1 MSRFVAST
9 INAGSSARAEGA
21 AALAQL
27 VRAAGVALVIAV
39 PLVII
44 PWGQDAYSRPKVQVL
59 YALTGAMLA
68 AWAVSSILSRRP
80 WHATRGEVAL
90 WGWLL
95 AALVSSWT
103 TANPRLTFFG
113 SPSRYEG
120 LLTVV
125 AYASLYLLGT
135 QFFGSAGRV
144 RRLISWI
151 AGAAVTVI
159 AYGIM
164 QLFLPP
170 LFAGEAFTREWYGG
184 LGVLRIPSTVGGPVV
199 FGGYIAFTL
208 PLILALA
215 ATGRGVRRWAWL
227 SGGSLAVV
235 ALALTQTRAAWL
247 AAVVSIAVFA
257 AGFGWLGVRRQA
269 AVFGSLAVAG
279 VLAGVVLVTVVA
291 TPAKVAGRIAESV
304 DLESGSMAS
313 RVYIW
318 NRTID
323 LIRARPLL
331 GWGLETLREIFP
343 YKRDSLV
350 RYFGPRPVIID
361 RAHNDVLQMAVSIG
375 LPGAAAYLAFWI
387 LTLLSGF
394 FARNRQAGDA
404 RILASGCLAAVA
416 GYLVQAQFSFSSVAV
431 TPLVLL
437 LSGGVT
443 GWEAAIGRRGE
454 SDGDTDT
461 PPAA

>member
-1 MSRFVAST
+1 MSRFVASPISVGT
-9 INAGSSARAEGA
+9 SARAGGA

-27 VRAAGVALVIAV
+27 VRAAGIALVIAV

-68 AWAVSSILSRRP
+68 AWGMLSLLSRRP
-80 WHATRGEVAL
+80 WHSTRGEVAL

-103 TANPRLTFFG
+103 TSNPRLTFFG

-120 LLTVV
+120 LLTIV
-125 AYASLYLLGT
+125 AYASLYLLGA
-135 QFFGSAGRV
+135 QFFGSAVRV
-144 RRLISWI
+144 RRLTIWI
-151 AGAAVTVI
+151 AGTALTVV
-159 AYGIM
+159 AYGVM

-184 LGVLRIPSTVGGPVV
+184 LGILRVPSTVGGPVV

-208 PLILALA
+208 PLTLALA
-215 ATGRGVRRWAWL
+215 ATGRGAPRSVWL

-247 AAVVSIAVFA
+247 AAVVGIVVFA
-257 AGFGWLGVRRQA
+257 AGLGWSGTRRQA

-279 VLAGVVLVTVVA
+279 LLAGALLVTVVA

-304 DLESGSMAS
+304 ALESGSTAS

-318 NRTID
+318 SRTVD
-323 LIRARPLL
+323 LVRARPLL

-343 YKRDSLV
+343 YERGSLV
-350 RYFGPRPVIID
+350 RHFGPRPVIID
-361 RAHNDVLQMAVSIG
+361 RAHNDLLQMAVSIG

-387 LTLLSGF
+387 LTLLSGVF
-394 FARNRQAGDA
+394 TRNREAGDA

-416 GYLVQAQFSFSSVAV
+416 AYLVQAQFSFSSVAV
-431 TPLVLL
+431 TPLVVLL
-437 LSGGVT
+437 AGGVS

-454 SDGDTDT
+454 SDGDSGT
-461 PPAA
+461 PPAP